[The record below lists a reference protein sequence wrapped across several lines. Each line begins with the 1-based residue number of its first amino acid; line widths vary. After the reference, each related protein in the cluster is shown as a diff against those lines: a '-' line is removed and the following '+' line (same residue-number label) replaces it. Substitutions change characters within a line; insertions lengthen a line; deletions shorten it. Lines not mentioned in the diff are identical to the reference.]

1 MKKRVLFLTQN
12 SYYFVHRYFIDIFEC
27 HNSDIVLVSE
37 NKRGIKKKYIEII
50 NYFGLFNFIKC
61 IFYEIFFILNLRNR
75 IKKLKL
81 FYVKDKHLN
90 KFLEK
95 KAKSKDYEIII
106 SIGCPCLINPK
117 LQSFIPVYNLHG
129 GLIPFQRGR
138 YSPLKSMIKGHKYLG
153 ASLHL
158 IDDNYDLGE
167 IISQDYFDVE
177 FNDKLLN
184 YNQVLNLSSQLLM
197 RFFNNEFSKLP
208 NEIKYYF
215 ENFS

>member
-1 MKKRVLFLTQN
+1 M
-12 SYYFVHRYFIDIFEC
+12 
-27 HNSDIVLVSE
+27 
-37 NKRGIKKKYIEII
+37 
-50 NYFGLFNFIKC
+50 
-61 IFYEIFFILNLRNR
+61 
-75 IKKLKL
+75 KKLKL
-81 FYVKDKHLN
+81 FNIKDNHLN
-90 KFLEK
+90 KFLEE

-153 ASLHL
+153 ATLHL
-158 IDDNYDLGE
+158 IDDKYDLGE

-197 RFFNNEFSKLP
+197 SFFNNEFSKLP
-208 NEIKYYF
+208 NEIRDYF
-215 ENFS
+215 ENLS